1 MISKIKTMKK
11 KILILKN
18 ESDCFEKFY
27 SEHLRLKGC
36 AVYAP
41 YNDLGNCRY
50 VIAGL
55 NRVGINMLTTL
66 ALNQWKKNVDN
77 YSKVIVFD
85 YGLSKCLLKWLKAK
99 VGKNNIRVWLWNV
112 PNISVKWIKEYA
124 KVYCFDYDFSVKN
137 NIGYIHQ
144 FYFKNLIPEQSSE
157 QVDVFYVGRDKG
169 RFNFLDKLINVFKQ
183 TNLTYKIFLYKDNLN
198 EFCDSNIITNK
209 FMDYNEVISRVC
221 SSKAI
226 IEINLEAQTGITL
239 RALEALYFKKKLI
252 TNNENIMNFNFYK
265 PENIF
270 IVGKDDINKLYE
282 FVNSKWCDLPEDI
295 YNQYSFEDWLNKITE

>member
-1 MISKIKTMKK
+1 M
-11 KILILKN
+11 
-18 ESDCFEKFY
+18 Y
-27 SEHLRLKGC
+27 LR
-36 AVYAP
+36 
-41 YNDLGNCRY
+41 R
-50 VIAGL
+50 
-55 NRVGINMLTTL
+55 
-66 ALNQWKKNVDN
+66 
-77 YSKVIVFD
+77 
-85 YGLSKCLLKWLKAK
+85 
-99 VGKNNIRVWLWNV
+99 
-112 PNISVKWIKEYA
+112 
-124 KVYCFDYDFSVKN
+124 
-137 NIGYIHQ
+137 
-144 FYFKNLIPEQSSE
+144 
-157 QVDVFYVGRDKG
+157 
-169 RFNFLDKLINVFKQ
+169 
-183 TNLTYKIFLYKDNLN
+183 KIFLYKDNLN

>member
-1 MISKIKTMKK
+1 MEGACVSM
-11 KILILKN
+11 ILILRD
-18 ESDCFEKFY
+18 ESNDFESFF
-27 SEHLRLKGC
+27 S
-36 AVYAP
+36 
-41 YNDLGNCRY
+41 
-50 VIAGL
+50 
-55 NRVGINMLTTL
+55 INMRGNNCKVCYPFKKFKGPQVIFRFLNKLKLNLLTFFL
-66 ALNQWKKNVDN
+66 LSNWKYDLEKIE
-77 YSKVIVFD
+77 KVIVFD
-85 YGLSKCLLKWLKAK
+85 NCLSSGLLKWLRFKI
-99 VGKNNIRVWLWNV
+99 GKDSVRVWLWNI
-112 PNISVKWIKEYA
+112 PQWPIKVIKKYA

-169 RFNFLDKLINVFKQ
+169 RFNFLYKLINVFKQ

-198 EFCDSNIITNK
+198 KFCDSNIIITNK